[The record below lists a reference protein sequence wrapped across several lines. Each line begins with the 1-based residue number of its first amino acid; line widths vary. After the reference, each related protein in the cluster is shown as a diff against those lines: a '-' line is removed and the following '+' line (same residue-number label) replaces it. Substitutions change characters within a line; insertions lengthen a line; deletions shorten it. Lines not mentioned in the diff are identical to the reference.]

1 MLTVITTMAR
11 CRRSAEEVKRSA
23 LPTTATANTTA
34 SAAAVSRCDAALPAA
49 AAVAAHDDVD
59 HEALASLL
67 LAHLSRSAAAAAAG
81 RSRDLW
87 AGSREPETGPR
98 DLAARGSRDL
108 AAGYSAATLT
118 AINHRRDSWS
128 TSCLGG
134 SLDCS
139 VASAPAACQ
148 VRSVEL
154 APTALYR
161 PVFSRPSSVFSW
173 PKHRSTQV
181 LARMPRCL
189 GENAPFCF
197 LRINEH

>member
-1 MLTVITTMAR
+1 VAAAMLTVITTMAR

-34 SAAAVSRCDAALPAA
+34 SAAAVSRSDAAPPAA

-67 LAHLSRSAAAAAAG
+67 LAHLSRSAAAAAG

-173 PKHRSTQV
+173 PKHRTLSKF
-181 LARMPRCL
+181 
-189 GENAPFCF
+189 N
-197 LRINEH
+197 